1 MFNFSL
7 MEYQLDEALERF
19 NQDSSRE
26 REIAVLKA
34 ELREEQKATSL
45 RRRFAYAI
53 VGFALKLDPEAVNVA
68 PLRMTLGA
76 ANVRD

>member
-7 MEYQLDEALERF
+7 MEYQLDEALERY
-19 NQDSSRE
+19 NRNSSRD
-26 REIAVLKA
+26 REIALLKA
-34 ELREEQKATSL
+34 ELREEQKAASL
-45 RRRFAYAI
+45 RRRFAAAI